1 MTDRPSGIVLAGGRS
16 TRFGADKL
24 AAPLGG
30 RPLLHWPLG
39 VLTGICREVVLVV
52 GQQGIPPL
60 PALGVPLRIVRD
72 DEPGAGPLPALI
84 TGLQEAVGETAI
96 VVAGDMP
103 SLVPAVLEDLARRA
117 TAADTDAAVL
127 VDDTT
132 IRPLP
137 AALRC
142 ATAIDV
148 ARRLRERGEDR
159 LRAIFAEL
167 RVDRVPEAHWR
178 TIDPAGATLLDVDT
192 LEDLHRLRSSPSAR
206 D

>member
-1 MTDRPSGIVLAGGRS
+1 MTDLPSGIVLAGGRS

-24 AAPLGG
+24 AAPLDG
-30 RPLLHWPLG
+30 RPLLHWPLE

-52 GQQGIPPL
+52 GQEGIPPL
-60 PALGVPLRIVRD
+60 PALSVPLRIVRD

-84 TGLQEAVGETAI
+84 TGLQEAVAETAI

-103 SLVPAVLEDLARRA
+103 SMVPALLQELARRA

-127 VDDTT
+127 LDGTT

-142 ATAIDV
+142 TAAIDA
-148 ARRLRERGEDR
+148 ARRLRDRGEDR
-159 LRAIFAEL
+159 LRAVFAEL

-178 TIDPAGATLLDVDT
+178 TLDPSGATLLDVDT
-192 LEDLHRLRSSPSAR
+192 VDDLGRVSRGQPPR
-206 D
+206 G